1 MMTLRK
7 ALRNV
12 NVRHVEA
19 LKKARI
25 TNQDTEVRMRKAKG
39 FDQALAYLRGRAQNE
54 EGCNV
59 LRILE
64 RALEPEGEDDS
75 K

>member
-1 MMTLRK
+1 VKGSVTK
-7 ALRNV
+7 
-12 NVRHVEA
+12 E
-19 LKKARI
+19 
-25 TNQDTEVRMRKAKG
+25 DPEVRKRKAKG
-39 FDQALAYLRGRAQNE
+39 FDQALAYLRGRAQSE

-64 RALEPEGEDDS
+64 CALEPEAEDDS